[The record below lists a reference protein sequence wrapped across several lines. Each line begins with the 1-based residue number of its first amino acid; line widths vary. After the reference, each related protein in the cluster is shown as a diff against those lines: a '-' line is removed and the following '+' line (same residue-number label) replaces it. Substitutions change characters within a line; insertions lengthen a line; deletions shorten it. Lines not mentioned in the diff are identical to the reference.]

1 MRGSG
6 LDGTADRQLLGNEPH
21 PLYYSPILNSFPG
34 KGTVSVNKPR
44 LLITGASG
52 QLGRLVIEHLRR
64 LNPGADITAMVRT
77 PQAADELAPF
87 RVSARIGDYTDP
99 ASLDAALTGIDRL
112 LLISSSAVLGQR
124 AAHHKNV
131 IDAATRAKV
140 SLIAYTSILRADT
153 SELSFAAEHLATEK
167 MLRESGLPFV
177 ILRNGMYLENDTAML
192 EPEVARGAIIGSAG
206 DGRLSSASRSNYAEA
221 AALVLLRG
229 APAGS
234 IYELAGD
241 EAFTLTQLAA
251 AVSQRT
257 GKMVPYR
264 NMSEADFRAALV
276 GMGLPDAMATMLAE
290 TSAGTAK
297 GALEDHGHVL
307 SRLIGHSTTSLV
319 DAVAAVV
326 QSG

>member
-1 MRGSG
+1 
-6 LDGTADRQLLGNEPH
+6 
-21 PLYYSPILNSFPG
+21 
-34 KGTVSVNKPR
+34 
-44 LLITGASG
+44 
-52 QLGRLVIEHLRR
+52 
-64 LNPGADITAMVRT
+64 
-77 PQAADELAPF
+77 
-87 RVSARIGDYTDP
+87 
-99 ASLDAALTGIDRL
+99 
-112 LLISSSAVLGQR
+112 
-124 AAHHKNV
+124 
-131 IDAATRAKV
+131 
-140 SLIAYTSILRADT
+140 
-153 SELSFAAEHLATEK
+153 
-167 MLRESGLPFV
+167 
-177 ILRNGMYLENDTAML
+177 MYLENDTAML
-192 EPEVARGAIIGSAG
+192 APEVAHGAIIGSAG

-229 APAGS
+229 APAGT

-257 GKMVPYR
+257 GKAVPYR

-276 GMGLPDAMATMLAE
+276 GMGLPGAMATMLAE

-307 SRLIGHSTTSLV
+307 SRLIGHSTTSLA

>member
-1 MRGSG
+1 MS
-6 LDGTADRQLLGNEPH
+6 A
-21 PLYYSPILNSFPG
+21 
-34 KGTVSVNKPR
+34 NKPR
-44 LLITGASG
+44 LLVTGASG
-52 QLGRLVIEHLRR
+52 QLGHLVIEHLRR
-64 LNPGADITAMVRT
+64 LDPSADITAMVRT

-87 RVSARIGDYTDP
+87 RIATRIGDYTNP
-99 ASLDAALTGIDRL
+99 ASLDAALASIERL
-112 LLISSSAVLGQR
+112 LLISSSVLGQR

-140 SLIAYTSILRADT
+140 SLIAYTSILRADR
-153 SELSFAAEHLATEK
+153 SELSLAVEHLATER
-167 MLRESGLPFV
+167 MFRESGLPFV
-177 ILRNGMYLENDTAML
+177 ILRNGWYLENDTAML
-192 EPEVARGAIIGSAG
+192 TPEVAHGAIIGGAG

-229 APAGS
+229 APAGTV
-234 IYELAGD
+234 YELAGD

-257 GKMVPYR
+257 GKTVAYR

-276 GMGLPDAMATMLAE
+276 GMGLPDAVATMLAD

-297 GALEDHGHVL
+297 GALEDHGQVL
-307 SRLIGHSTTSLV
+307 SRLIGHSTTSLA